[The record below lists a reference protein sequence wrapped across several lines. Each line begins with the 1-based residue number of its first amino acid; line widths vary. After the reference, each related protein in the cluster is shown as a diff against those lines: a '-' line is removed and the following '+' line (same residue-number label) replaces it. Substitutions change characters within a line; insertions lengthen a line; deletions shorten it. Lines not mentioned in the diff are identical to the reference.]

1 MAPHDVSDVCRAVKW
16 IQFKQARVSG
26 GKDKY
31 DSFIFSFLEL
41 KKKCRNSSV
50 EQRMGDHTHTHAHT
64 DKSML
69 IHHLFRSKRGLGD

>member
-41 KKKCRNSSV
+41 KKNV
-50 EQRMGDHTHTHAHT
+50 EIQVLSNGWATTRTHMHILTNPCAYT
-64 DKSML
+64 IYSAL
-69 IHHLFRSKRGLGD
+69 NGA

>member
-31 DSFIFSFLEL
+31 DSFIFSFLE
-41 KKKCRNSSV
+41 
-50 EQRMGDHTHTHAHT
+50 
-64 DKSML
+64 
-69 IHHLFRSKRGLGD
+69 